1 MCGLQYTEQLRRSYN
16 ETLNARRNF
25 LMADTI
31 GDMVDKLTIANI
43 RLWNLE
49 DERREVSLTQKELQ
63 DLETKAFLKRISATN
78 RERNSLIDQIN
89 AALGVLIDK
98 ALEKDST
105 FTLEAHELLGL
116 GKNKFYKTED
126 RQL

>member
-1 MCGLQYTEQLRRSYN
+1 
-16 ETLNARRNF
+16 LNARRNF